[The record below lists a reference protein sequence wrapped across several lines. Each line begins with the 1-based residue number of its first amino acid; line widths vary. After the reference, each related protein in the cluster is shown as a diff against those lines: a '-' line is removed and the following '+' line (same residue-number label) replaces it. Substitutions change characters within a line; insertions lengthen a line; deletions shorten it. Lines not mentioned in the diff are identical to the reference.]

1 MRNFLT
7 RILLASAAALVA
19 FALASTAHGQ
29 QADEDRTPVTPHP
42 SQATTPPQPP
52 KHDASAPRSDDS
64 QTQEVLSF
72 TGRVIKEQGQLVLHD
87 PVTKMSY
94 QFDDPAKAK
103 QYLGR
108 QVRVTGRL
116 AMKSNTI
123 HVEGIEP
130 LS

>member
-1 MRNFLT
+1 MKNFLT
-7 RILLASAAALVA
+7 RILLASAAVLVA

-29 QADEDRTPVTPHP
+29 QADEDHTPVAPHP
-42 SQATTPPQPP
+42 TQTPPPQPP
-52 KHDASAPRSDDS
+52 KHDASAQPSDDS

-72 TGRVIKEQGQLVLHD
+72 TGRVMKEQGQLVLHD

-108 QVRVTGRL
+108 QVKVTGRL